1 MRKWFALALLI
12 VLGFFLAEIASS
24 FPFGQEKWGVSK
36 HYVDRGI
43 EENRG
48 ANLVTSIVVNY
59 RGFDTLG
66 EVTVLFLA
74 ATALAFLLSTCRC
87 RRKYRRWDASLIL
100 KTASE
105 TLYPL
110 LILFGAYI
118 FIHGHLTPGG
128 GFQGGTVIASAV
140 MLMLLSYFSFHP
152 NHRALSTTEG
162 LAGLAFVLIGFAGLV
177 WGGSF
182 LANNILPLGQWN
194 RLFSAG
200 VIPLIYVAVGFKVGA
215 ELSGLITDMLKA
227 TKEEE

>member
-1 MRKWFALALLI
+1 MRKWLALAFLI
-12 VLGFFLAEIASS
+12 LLGFFLAKITSA
-24 FPFGQEKWGVSK
+24 FPFGVESWGVSK
-36 HYVDRGI
+36 HYVDKGI

-48 ANLVTSIVVNY
+48 SNLVTSIVVNY

-74 ATALAFLLSTCRC
+74 ATALAFLLATCRC
-87 RRKYRRWDASLIL
+87 RRRYERWEASLIV
-100 KTASE
+100 KAASE

-140 MLMLLSYFSFHP
+140 MLMLLAHFTFHP
-152 NHRALSTTEG
+152 NHKALSTLEG
-162 LAGLAFVLIGFAGLV
+162 LAGMSFVLIGFAGLI

-182 LANNILPLGQWN
+182 LANNIIPLGQWN

-200 VIPLIYVAVGFKVGA
+200 VIPLIYVAVGFKVGF
-215 ELSGLITDMLKA
+215 ELSGLITDMMK
-227 TKEEE
+227 TIKEE